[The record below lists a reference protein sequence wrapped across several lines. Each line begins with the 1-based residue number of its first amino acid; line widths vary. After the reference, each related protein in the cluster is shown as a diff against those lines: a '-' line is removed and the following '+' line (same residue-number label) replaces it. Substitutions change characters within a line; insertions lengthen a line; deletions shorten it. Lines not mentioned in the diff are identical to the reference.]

1 MYLIAKLLFVVAALV
16 CGAWFLLA
24 AIFAIFTPLS
34 APVLIL
40 LIGAP
45 VLGFIA
51 LLPLRGLIRRNRN
64 RLQRMINA
72 YIDDQGLSR
81 DQLGP
86 VVSSDEK
93 PTAMAFYDQDQVI
106 LVSAQQGEHY
116 VERFDIDELGW
127 REIRDKQGEYLGVEV
142 LPPAQRPSSGTLKI
156 WSGWTLPG
164 EVRAIYG
171 SNGIPLP

>member
-16 CGAWFLLA
+16 CGAWFVLA

-40 LIGAP
+40 LVGTP

-72 YIDDQGLSR
+72 YVVNQGLSR
-81 DQLGP
+81 DRLGP
-86 VVSSDEK
+86 IVSSDEK
-93 PTAMAFYDQDQVI
+93 PTAMAFYDEDQVI
-106 LVSAQQGEHY
+106 LASAQNGEHY

-127 REIRDKQGEYLGVEV
+127 REIRDRQGEYLGIEV
-142 LPPAQRPSSGTLKI
+142 FPSAQRPSSGTLKI
-156 WSGWTLPG
+156 WSGWNLPG